1 LVLKREIYVRET
13 QTQTQRRTRRSLN
26 KNEMGKMGIIRVGIR
41 VLIFCIIWKN
51 GWGRIDVS

>member
-1 LVLKREIYVRET
+1 MWERHRHRHRHR
-13 QTQTQRRTRRSLN
+13 QTQRRTRRSIN

-51 GWGRIDVS
+51 RWGRIDVS